1 MLKPSQAT
9 PRHATRRTRSSSFSF
24 SGFFPFISAHWG
36 LDKGYGLGAR
46 TGLGWGVDQGL
57 GARGQ
62 RKNRQGG
69 EGSRPLEARGGYALR
84 QSLSYFEK
92 LVSKEDL
99 TGDDAK

>member
-1 MLKPSQAT
+1 M
-9 PRHATRRTRSSSFSF
+9 
-24 SGFFPFISAHWG
+24 
-36 LDKGYGLGAR
+36 
-46 TGLGWGVDQGL
+46 DQGL

-62 RKNRQGG
+62 RNNRQGG